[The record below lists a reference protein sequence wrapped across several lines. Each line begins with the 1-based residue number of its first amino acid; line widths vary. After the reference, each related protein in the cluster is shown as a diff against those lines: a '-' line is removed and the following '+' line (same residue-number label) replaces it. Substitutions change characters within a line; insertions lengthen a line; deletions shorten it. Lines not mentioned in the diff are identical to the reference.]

1 MPDVADVAFGDAVV
15 NQLSVKVGQVQVGDR
30 LNQKER

>member
-15 NQLSVKVGQVQVGDR
+15 NELGVKVGQVQVGDR